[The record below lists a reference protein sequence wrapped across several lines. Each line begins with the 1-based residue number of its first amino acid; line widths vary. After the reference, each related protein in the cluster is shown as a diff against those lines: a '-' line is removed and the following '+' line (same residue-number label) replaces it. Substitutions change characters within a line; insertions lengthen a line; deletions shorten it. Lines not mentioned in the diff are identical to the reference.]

1 MVRSRNGR
9 GKHGRPPRHRN
20 AGPARPEIRRSFYPE
35 RLHRLFAVNV
45 DWLGKTVWFAVKPF
59 LKEATRNKIVL
70 IGDNNDEIFKALDG
84 EMDIDAIPIEFGGKF
99 FVA

>member
-1 MVRSRNGR
+1 M
-9 GKHGRPPRHRN
+9 
-20 AGPARPEIRRSFYPE
+20 SFVKFQVEVLQSHYPE